1 MKSLTKYGKK
11 GKRVKNKRYI
21 YKVENNICGK
31 RHNSNVPI
39 FQEEKTMTK
48 NYSDPKTSRNDV
60 SDGQNKNTS
69 NTSSKNKNASNTQ
82 SKNSVN
88 SKNKNASNTQSKN
101 AYDVRDN
108 YQVEN
113 QIQVE
118 HP

>member
-1 MKSLTKYGKK
+1 MEKK
-11 GKRVKNKRYI
+11 EKERKIKDI

-82 SKNSVN
+82 SKN
-88 SKNKNASNTQSKN
+88 KNASNTQSKN

-113 QIQVE
+113 QNKSS
-118 HP
+118 